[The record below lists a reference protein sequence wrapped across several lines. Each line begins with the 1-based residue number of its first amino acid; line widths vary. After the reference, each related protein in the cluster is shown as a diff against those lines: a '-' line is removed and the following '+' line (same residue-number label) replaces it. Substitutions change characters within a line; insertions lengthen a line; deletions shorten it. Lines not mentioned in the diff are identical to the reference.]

1 MLHRSESEATMT
13 RQILGIA
20 LAVLVTLSSAAFAD
34 VASAKDSHAKKGHV
48 QMHPIVFTK
57 HYDKAS
63 PIL

>member
-1 MLHRSESEATMT
+1 MT